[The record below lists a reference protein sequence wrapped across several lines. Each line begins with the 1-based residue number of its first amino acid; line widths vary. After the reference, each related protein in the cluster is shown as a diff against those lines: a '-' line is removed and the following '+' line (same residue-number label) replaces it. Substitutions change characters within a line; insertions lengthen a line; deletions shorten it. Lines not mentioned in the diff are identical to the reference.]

1 MTPGVL
7 IVTHGSVAAELA
19 AAARRIVAREVALV
33 ALTLD
38 WDDEVEGAR
47 GRIADALSSVNGGG
61 GVLILTDM
69 FGGTPTNIAMTFFA
83 PGRVEV
89 VTGVNLPMVVK
100 AVTLKEGTALAE
112 AARLVADKG
121 RTAITV
127 AGSLLESPDG
137 S

>member
-19 AAARRIVAREVALV
+19 AAATKIVAKEVALV

-38 WDDEVEGAR
+38 WDDDVEGAR
-47 GRIADALSSVNGGG
+47 RRIADAISSVDGGG

-69 FGGTPTNIAMTFFA
+69 FGGTPTNIAMTFYA

-89 VTGVNLPMVVK
+89 VTGVNLPMLVK
-100 AVTLKEGTALAE
+100 AVTLKDGTALE
-112 AARLVADKG
+112 DAARLVADKG
-121 RTAITV
+121 RAAISV
-127 AGSLLESPDG
+127 AGSLLENPGG